1 MTERHGSR
9 YCACGGVGHPS
20 TFVTLWPSSCAKCVK
35 ILTDCGTSPSSHPPD
50 QYAAFNIITL
60 CWHESQF
67 HVESM
72 VHLYFSQ
79 YRCQNWRTL
88 ILICRFQYHYGHL
101 LWPVTLSDINIE
113 LLIAICPRCCNT
125 LMLLTDPLWVVS
137 RRGAAAMNST
147 WFQFWLIKEFI
158 RKKVDKEL
166 FITSFEFHT
175 CWTFFLEMFE
185 LTFRHLVAETQKI
198 TSLKVTSF
206 HNSNPLLARLYSLH
220 STFSRPESGWRPK
233 MSMCMWKVK
242 YPSHPLIINT
252 ASHFPRRW

>member
-1 MTERHGSR
+1 MMRGKTVNNRDWGDRATRFPILCLWWCGSSVNICHIMTKQLCQMCQDSNW
-9 YCACGGVGHPS
+9 
-20 TFVTLWPSSCAKCVK
+20 LW
-35 ILTDCGTSPSSHPPD
+35 D
-50 QYAAFNIITL
+50 F
-60 CWHESQF
+60 SQF
-67 HVESM
+67 SSARSICSLQYHCAAMNLNFMWRVWCII
-72 VHLYFSQ
+72 FSKYQ
-79 YRCQNWRTL
+79 CQNWITL

-158 RKKVDKEL
+158 RKKVDKEV

-206 HNSNPLLARLYSLH
+206 HNFNPLL
-220 STFSRPESGWRPK
+220 
-233 MSMCMWKVK
+233 
-242 YPSHPLIINT
+242 
-252 ASHFPRRW
+252 

>member
-1 MTERHGSR
+1 MDT
-9 YCACGGVGHPS
+9 
-20 TFVTLWPSSCAKCVK
+20 
-35 ILTDCGTSPSSHPPD
+35 
-50 QYAAFNIITL
+50 
-60 CWHESQF
+60 
-67 HVESM
+67 
-72 VHLYFSQ
+72 
-79 YRCQNWRTL
+79 RCDL
-88 ILICRFQYHYGHL
+88 
-101 LWPVTLSDINIE
+101 VTLSDINIE
-113 LLIAICPRCCNT
+113 LLIAICPRSCNT

-206 HNSNPLLARLYSLH
+206 HNCNPLLSLLLL
-220 STFSRPESGWRPK
+220 TFHILQTWVRVAAK
-233 MSMCMWKVK
+233 NVHVHVK
-242 YPSHPLIINT
+242 SKISKSSSDN
-252 ASHFPRRW
+252 

>member
-1 MTERHGSR
+1 MSELENPDINMQVS
-9 YCACGGVGHPS
+9 AS
-20 TFVTLWPSSCAKCVK
+20 LWTLA
-35 ILTDCGTSPSSHPPD
+35 
-50 QYAAFNIITL
+50 
-60 CWHESQF
+60 
-67 HVESM
+67 
-72 VHLYFSQ
+72 
-79 YRCQNWRTL
+79 
-88 ILICRFQYHYGHL
+88 
-101 LWPVTLSDINIE
+101 VTLSDINIE

-158 RKKVDKEL
+158 RKKVDKEV

-198 TSLKVTSF
+198 TSLKVTF
-206 HNSNPLLARLYSLH
+206 HNSDPLLANFYSLH

-242 YPSHPLIINT
+242 FPSHPLIINT

>member
-1 MTERHGSR
+1 M
-9 YCACGGVGHPS
+9 
-20 TFVTLWPSSCAKCVK
+20 
-35 ILTDCGTSPSSHPPD
+35 
-50 QYAAFNIITL
+50 
-60 CWHESQF
+60 
-67 HVESM
+67 
-72 VHLYFSQ
+72 HLHFSQ
-79 YRCQNWRTL
+79 YLCQNWRTL

-158 RKKVDKEL
+158 RKKVDKEV

-206 HNSNPLLARLYSLH
+206 HNCNPLLSLLLL
-220 STFSRPESGWRPK
+220 TFHILQTWVRVAAK
-233 MSMCMWKVK
+233 NVHVHVK
-242 YPSHPLIINT
+242 SKISKSSSDN
-252 ASHFPRRW
+252 